1 MFICLYNKYMIYM
14 CNVNQRNTCPQMRRV
29 GLRKTMEVNP
39 KHSIMVE
46 LKKKVGLCM
55 ALWV

>member
-1 MFICLYNKYMIYM
+1 M

-29 GLRKTMEVNP
+29 VLRKTMEVNP